1 MPLATPDWLAHANE
15 LRRRIL
21 LVCGYFLLMVVLA
34 LTWVNPLLYWLTAD
48 LPQKLQFLGPT
59 DILWV
64 YLLLCGVS
72 ALILTIPVAAY
83 HVWRFVAPG
92 LHPHERRVTLLYIPA
107 LTVLFILGLSFGYG
121 IVYPMVL
128 AFLTHLAGEQF
139 ILNYTAERYFHFIFT
154 MTVPFGFLFEMPAV
168 MMFLT
173 KLRIVNPRKL
183 ASMRKQA
190 YFILILVAVTLT
202 PPDLLSDVLVIV
214 PLLLLYEGSIAL
226 SRLVYRPENPVS

>member
-1 MPLATPDWLAHANE
+1 MPLATLDWLAHANE

-64 YLLLCGVS
+64 YLLLCAVS
-72 ALILTIPVAAY
+72 ALVLTIPVAAY

-92 LHPHERRVTLLYIPA
+92 LLPHERRVTLLYIPA

-128 AFLTHLAGEQF
+128 AFLTHLAGDQF

-190 YFILILVAVTLT
+190 YFILIIVAVTLT

-226 SRLVYRPENPVS
+226 SRLVYRPEHSVP